1 MAAVSGRSPVPVGV
15 IGVGNISDTYLEN
28 LRSTYSPFIEVVG
41 CADVIPERA
50 RAAAMKWALPKTYES
65 VDDLLADEQIQVV
78 LVLTTP
84 ASHFEVCSAA
94 VSAGKHVYVEKPISV
109 SVEQAS
115 ALVEQAAQVGVSIAV
130 APDTCLGT
138 ALQLALQVVE
148 DGRIG
153 EPIAASANMLCHGH
167 ENWHPNPAFFYEPGA
182 GPLMD
187 MGPYYLTALLGLM
200 GSVES
205 VQASSQASFSQ
216 REVLSEPLRGTWI
229 DVHVP
234 THIASTLRFE
244 RGGIATLVT
253 SFDVWASQAPHL
265 EIYGSSGTLVL
276 PNPNW
281 FDGEVLVWQVAERE
295 WVSLSPPVTANIDRR
310 GLGLVDFVEAIAAG
324 TQPRLDA
331 TLGLHVLDIMESIGV
346 SASTGRVVP
355 VTSRLSGPPLLKA

>member
-1 MAAVSGRSPVPVGV
+1 VAELGRAAVPVGV

-28 LRSTYSPFIEVVG
+28 LRSSYSPFVEVIG

-50 RAAAMKWALPKTYES
+50 RAAATRWALPRTYES
-65 VDDLLADEQIQVV
+65 VDDLLADEQIRVV

-94 VSAGKHVYVEKPISV
+94 VSAGKHVFVEKPISV
-109 SVEQAS
+109 SVDQAS
-115 ALVEQAAQVGVSIAV
+115 ALVEHAAQVGVSIAV

-167 ENWHPNPAFFYEPGA
+167 EKWHPNPAFFYEPGA

-187 MGPYYLTALLGLM
+187 MGPYYLSALLGLM

-205 VQASSQASFSQ
+205 VQASSQASFGQ
-216 REVLSEPLRGTWI
+216 REVSSEPLKGTWI

-234 THIASTLRFE
+234 THVASTMRFE
-244 RGGIATLVT
+244 RGGIATMVT

-281 FDGEVLVWQVAERE
+281 YDGQVLLWQVAGQE
-295 WVSLSPPVTANIDRR
+295 WVSLSPPVSANIDRR

-324 TQPRLDA
+324 AQPRLDA
-331 TLGLHVLDIMESIGV
+331 SLGLHILDIMESIGV
-346 SASTGRVVP
+346 SAKTDCLVP
-355 VTSRLSGPPLLKA
+355 VSSRLSGPPLLQA

>member
-1 MAAVSGRSPVPVGV
+1 MVAPLGMSPVPVGV

-28 LRSTYSPFIEVVG
+28 LRSTYSPFVQVVG

-50 RAAAMKWALPKTYES
+50 RAAATNWSLPKTYES

-94 VSAGKHVYVEKPISV
+94 VSAGKHVYVEKPICV
-109 SVEQAS
+109 SVEQAT
-115 ALVEQAAQVGVSIAV
+115 ALVDHAAQMGVSIAV

-138 ALQLALQVVE
+138 ALQLALRVVE

-205 VQASSQASFSQ
+205 VQASSQASFAQ
-216 REVLSEPLRGTWI
+216 REVLSEPLRGTWM

-281 FDGEVLVWQVAERE
+281 FDGQVLMWQVADRE

-324 TQPRLDA
+324 VQPRLDA
-331 TLGLHVLDIMESIGV
+331 TLGLHVVDVMESIGV
-346 SASTGRVVP
+346 SASTGHVVP
-355 VTSRLSGPPLLKA
+355 VTSRLRGPSLLTT